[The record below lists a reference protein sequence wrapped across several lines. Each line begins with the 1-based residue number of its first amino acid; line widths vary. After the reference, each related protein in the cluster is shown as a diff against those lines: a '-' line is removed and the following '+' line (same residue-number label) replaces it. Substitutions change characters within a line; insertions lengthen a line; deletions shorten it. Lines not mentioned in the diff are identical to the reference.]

1 MSEPAT
7 DASSTAQSAKT
18 RHGEILQTAAQL
30 ICRNGYEATSIQR
43 IAEACGLTKAGLYHH
58 IRSKEHLLLEINDI
72 ITKQQEN
79 IMRLEKLCDSIIER
93 VRSLGEAAPA
103 DANVDEKP
111 PHY

>member
-1 MSEPAT
+1 MTE
-7 DASSTAQSAKT
+7 
-18 RHGEILQTAAQL
+18 
-30 ICRNGYEATSIQR
+30 QR
-43 IAEACGLTKAGLYHH
+43 FVDLETKLAHQ
-58 IRSKEHLLLEINDI
+58 EHLLLELNDV

-103 DANVDEKP
+103 DANADEKP

>member
-1 MSEPAT
+1 MTE
-7 DASSTAQSAKT
+7 
-18 RHGEILQTAAQL
+18 
-30 ICRNGYEATSIQR
+30 QR
-43 IAEACGLTKAGLYHH
+43 FVDLETKLAHQ
-58 IRSKEHLLLEINDI
+58 EHLLLELNDV

-93 VRSLGEAAPA
+93 VRSLGEAPST

>member
-1 MSEPAT
+1 MTE
-7 DASSTAQSAKT
+7 
-18 RHGEILQTAAQL
+18 
-30 ICRNGYEATSIQR
+30 QR
-43 IAEACGLTKAGLYHH
+43 FVDLETKLAH
-58 IRSKEHLLLEINDI
+58 KEHLLLELNEV

-93 VRSLGEAAPA
+93 VRSLGEALPG

>member
-1 MSEPAT
+1 MTE
-7 DASSTAQSAKT
+7 
-18 RHGEILQTAAQL
+18 
-30 ICRNGYEATSIQR
+30 QR
-43 IAEACGLTKAGLYHH
+43 FVDLETKLAHQ
-58 IRSKEHLLLEINDI
+58 EHLLLELNDV

-93 VRSLGEAAPA
+93 VRSLGEALPI